1 MTALMATLQR
11 VLRRALGPASQAAR
25 HDARART
32 RLGRPQAFACT
43 APVVFRSEAFPED
56 LDDANR
62 SA

>member
-25 HDARART
+25 HDARP